1 MFRKFFAFF
10 FIFLFFFAVAK
21 ANAQSGVYQDY
32 RSDYRPI
39 PAYGKTVQWLIE
51 PKGQSQTIYLR
62 QNLGFSED
70 ETAFIIPLKGENV
83 SVKTEDKDVW
93 KEVADKTKLGSYF
106 AEQTVSFA
114 LQPKIY
120 LKSDK
125 EQLLEAIKSK
135 NYDIDNV
142 YRQQIDNWL
151 NEGLNLLF
159 FSVEPVKEP
168 RITWTKP
175 LKIEL
180 NNSKVEIPIVWLRP
194 EYSKITTVKNKV
206 IYAHDFEAGNGG
218 WQDEFQGEGAN
229 SLVTRDN
236 NEHYEGEFS
245 LKVQNKPK
253 SINALTTQ
261 TLGLLTPGE
270 HYTFSAYVKNGT
282 ITSGNAF
289 LRVMGDGLV
298 QFNDGVPMYNGLG
311 HEWQR
316 ISMTFQ
322 ARSAYHFFTLMAGGE
337 SGQYIFWDDVQLE
350 KGTTASEFRKDKVGT
365 NNSTQPKE
373 DLVTTS
379 VETEVMIFGDSG
391 YSNNNPQWG
400 KTFYQL
406 NGSKPSFISSPVLS
420 FIRGS
425 INPVNT
431 GAFIQFDQ
439 SNDKPQP
446 LLSLPSG
453 GETTKN
459 SIPLIAIS
467 IILTGLIVIKHLII
481 LFARVDGEKES
492 SLIFPIVY
500 FAGWFA
506 NTVSISLLSVYYYG
520 LWISGGKI
528 FDSASAFFLTIFIIS
543 LIIYLSAFMLILR
556 NNISL
561 IKKLS
566 EIQIGTIIILL
577 LISFSIIISD
587 VYRIFNPSPVVYMT
601 EKTVATTFNWMI
613 FSKAPP
619 FVLLFVEFL
628 VLLKLFFISKR
639 TQT

>member
-1 MFRKFFAFF
+1 MLRKIFAFLLF
-10 FIFLFFFAVAK
+10 FLFFTTR

-32 RSDYRPI
+32 RSDSRTI
-39 PAYGKTVQWLIE
+39 PAYGKTVQWLVE
-51 PKGQSQTIYLR
+51 PKGSSQTIYFR

-83 SVKTEDKDVW
+83 NVKTEDKDVW
-93 KEVADKTKLGSYF
+93 KEIVDKTKIGSYF
-106 AEQTVSFA
+106 AEKTVSYT

-120 LKSDK
+120 SKSDK

-142 YRQQIDNWL
+142 YLQQIDNWF

-159 FSVEPVKEP
+159 FAVEPVKEP

-180 NNSKVEIPIVWLRP
+180 NNPKVEIPIVWLRP
-194 EYSKITTVKNKV
+194 EYSKITTSKNKV
-206 IYAHDFEAGNGG
+206 IYAQDFEGSNGG

-229 SLVTRDN
+229 SLVTRN
-236 NEHYEGEFS
+236 NSEHYDGEFS

-261 TLGLLTPGE
+261 TLGPLTPGE
-270 HYTFSAYVKNGT
+270 HYTISAYVKNGT

-337 SGQYIFWDDVQLE
+337 SGQYLYWDDVQLE
-350 KGTTASEFRKDKVGT
+350 KGTTASPFQKDKVGT
-365 NNSTQPKE
+365 NNSSTAKE

-379 VETEVMIFGDSG
+379 VETEVMIFGNSA
-391 YSNNNPQWG
+391 YSTSNPQWG

-406 NGSKPSFISSPVLS
+406 NGVKPSFISSPVLS
-420 FIRGS
+420 LIRGS
-425 INPVNT
+425 INPVDT

-446 LLSLPSG
+446 LPSG
-453 GETTKN
+453 GSTTTKN
-459 SIPLIAIS
+459 SVPLIAITL
-467 IILTGLIVIKHLII
+467 ILIGLVIAKHFIT
-481 LFARVDGEKES
+481 LFSKVDGEKEV

-500 FAGWFA
+500 FAGWFV
-506 NTVSISLLSVYYYG
+506 NIVSISLLSVYYYS
-520 LWISGGKI
+520 LWIVGGNI
-528 FDSASAFFLTIFIIS
+528 FDSASAFFLTAFIIS
-543 LIIYLSAFMLILR
+543 LIIYLSAFIFILKH
-556 NNISL
+556 NLSL

-577 LISFSIIISD
+577 LISFSIIVSD
-587 VYRIFNPSPVVYMT
+587 VYRIFNPPPDVYMT
-601 EKTVATTFNWMI
+601 VKTTVATTFNWMF
-613 FSKAPP
+613 FSKVPP
-619 FVLLFVEFL
+619 FVLLLVEFL
-628 VLLKLFFISKR
+628 VLLKLFLKSKHAKA
-639 TQT
+639 

>member
-1 MFRKFFAFF
+1 MLRKIFAFL
-10 FIFLFFFAVAK
+10 FIFLFFFATAK
-21 ANAQSGVYQDY
+21 VNGQSGVYQDY
-32 RSDYRPI
+32 RADYRPI
-39 PAYGKTVQWLIE
+39 PAYGKTVQWIVE
-51 PKGQSQTIYLR
+51 PKGQSQTIYFR

-70 ETAFIIPLKGENV
+70 ETAFIVPIKGENV
-83 SVKTEDKDVW
+83 NVNMEDKDVW
-93 KEVADKTKLGSYF
+93 KEVEDKTKLSSYF
-106 AEQTVSFA
+106 AEQIVSFA

-120 LKSDK
+120 TKSDK

-142 YRQQIDNWL
+142 YRQQIDNWF

-159 FSVEPVKEP
+159 FAVEPVKEP

-180 NNSKVEIPIVWLRP
+180 NNSTVEIPLVWLRP
-194 EYSKITTVKNKV
+194 EYSKITTAKNKV
-206 IYAHDFEAGNGG
+206 VYAADFEGGNGG

-236 NEHYEGEFS
+236 SEHYDGDFS

-253 SINALTTQ
+253 SINALSTQ
-261 TLGLLTPGE
+261 TLGPLTPGE
-270 HYTFSAYVKNGT
+270 HYTFSAYVENGT

-337 SGQYIFWDDVQLE
+337 SGQYLYWDDIQLE
-350 KGTTASEFRKDKVGT
+350 KGTTASPFQKDKVGT
-365 NNSTQPKE
+365 NNSDLTKE

-379 VETEVMIFGDSG
+379 VDTEVMIFGDSS
-391 YSNNNPQWG
+391 YSTNNPQWG
-400 KTFYQL
+400 KSFYQL
-406 NGSKPSFISSPVLS
+406 NGSKPTFISSPILS
-420 FIRGS
+420 YIRGS
-425 INPVNT
+425 INPIDT
-431 GAFIQFDQ
+431 GAFIQFEK

-446 LLSLPSG
+446 LPSG
-453 GETTKN
+453 GSTTTKN
-459 SIPLIAIS
+459 TIPLIVIS
-467 IILTGLIVIKHLII
+467 LVLSILIIIKHLLI
-481 LFARVDGEKES
+481 LFAKVEGDRQS

-500 FAGWFA
+500 FAGWLA

-520 LWISGGKI
+520 LWVAGGNI
-528 FDSASAFFLTIFIIS
+528 FDSASAFFLTVFIIS
-543 LIIYLSAFMLILR
+543 SIIYLSVFMLILSK
-556 NNISL
+556 NLLL

-566 EIQIGTIIILL
+566 EIQIGTIIIMLV
-577 LISFSIIISD
+577 ISFSIIISD
-587 VYRIFNPSPVVYMT
+587 AYRIFNPPPDVYMT
-601 EKTVATTFNWMI
+601 VKPVSTTFSWMY
-613 FSKAPP
+613 FSKVPP
-619 FVLLFVEFL
+619 FILLLVEFL
-628 VLLKLFFISKR
+628 VLLKLFFKSKR
-639 TQT
+639 MQS